1 MHHNLKYILLLLLAT
16 TTIACNSG
24 SDEDK
29 TIAAT
34 HPKLEKQLSRD
45 STRATKGNDEDY
57 TDLYERYR
65 ITTEEY
71 ENSGNYNVPTM
82 FRGKLAPVDEESHTD
97 ARTFRTALREGL
109 AEGVNFAGKY
119 TVVTIGCGTACQQHF
134 VVDRE
139 NGKIIAKV
147 EGSMGARYSPNSR
160 ILIVNP
166 PDSTVNYKECHNCT
180 PQAYELVDGKLRK
193 LEK

>member
-1 MHHNLKYILLLLLAT
+1 MHHNLKYTLLLLLAT

-45 STRATKGNDEDY
+45 STRATKGNDDY

-147 EGSMGARYSPNSR
+147 EGSMGARYSPNSS